1 MTPTWTSV
9 LNEEFFVRLI
19 RRLSLEFP
27 EDRSFVGSK
36 ITSGQLTEQFVFS
49 SVRWARIKCDQ
60 RELSSLVH
68 LPIRMFFIDGQTFVA
83 RSVNQHDFVADL
95 RPIGEKTACCR
106 RRSRWSFTFTSVP
119 SNSNRKCELG
129 CIINQTLARVRWL
142 VKITSQVRPARV
154 ELFTQVKNN

>member
-1 MTPTWTSV
+1 MIGKSASIFLRIKSHLHGHRCWRKKS
-9 LNEEFFVRLI
+9 FVRLV

-36 ITSGQLTEQFVFS
+36 IARGQLTEQFVFS
-49 SVRWARIKCDQ
+49 SIRWARIKCDQ
-60 RELSSLVH
+60 RERSSLSLIYRFECSPLTDRH
-68 LPIRMFFIDGQTFVA
+68 LLLEAWTSMILSFI
-83 RSVNQHDFVADL
+83 
-95 RPIGEKTACCR
+95 
-106 RRSRWSFTFTSVP
+106 FTSVP
-119 SNSNRKCELG
+119 SNSSRKCELG